1 MNINI
6 HIDVSKLVAT
16 LAEVN
21 DRSKNLEPVMEEI
34 SMQML
39 SQTQMR
45 FRRSQDPDGNAWKPL
60 AKSTIRQRKK
70 KSSKPLM
77 NTTTHIYQKLT
88 KRSYKNSA
96 SVGLYDSE
104 NAKIGAVHNFG
115 TTISRNPRSGMI
127 SWRSSGGRRLIGKG
141 LKSQRKGFTESTKT
155 ITRNGIQ
162 ITHSRTRHEFK
173 AYTIT
178 IPQRQFLGFSQKEIV
193 KYNKMIQRY
202 ITKGEL

>member
-45 FRRSQDPDGNAWKPL
+45 FRRSQDPDGNAWAALK
-60 AKSTIRQRKK
+60 KSTIRQRRRG
-70 KSSKPLM
+70 SSKPLM

-88 KRSYKNSA
+88 KRMSKNFA

-115 TTISRNPRSGMI
+115 TIINRVSKKN
-127 SWRSSGGRRLIGKG
+127 
-141 LKSQRKGFTESTKT
+141 KS
-155 ITRNGIQ
+155 
-162 ITHSRTRHEFK
+162 
-173 AYTIT
+173 YTIT
-178 IPQRQFLGFSQKEIV
+178 IPRRQFLGFSQKEIV